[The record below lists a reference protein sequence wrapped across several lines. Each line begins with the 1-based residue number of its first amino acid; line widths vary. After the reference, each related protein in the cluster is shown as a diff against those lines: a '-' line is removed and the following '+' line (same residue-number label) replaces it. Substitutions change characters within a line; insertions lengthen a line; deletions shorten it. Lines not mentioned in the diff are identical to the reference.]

1 MMDFDLLIF
10 VLFALIGGASF
21 AVMFRI
27 PKRYFFYAVG
37 LAVFARTCLSL
48 FADENQVGIVTFVT
62 AFFIGFISHI
72 LARSTGAPSQIFII
86 PGVITLVPGTFI
98 YRAFNSALDNR
109 TVETL
114 QHGVTVIS
122 ISAGISFALLL
133 ANWIMPSRKL
143 L

>member
-1 MMDFDLLIF
+1 MEMDLLMF
-10 VLFALIGGASF
+10 VLFSLIGGASF

-27 PKRYFFYAVG
+27 PKRHFLYAVG
-37 LAVFARTCLSL
+37 LAVLARTCLTF
-48 FADENQVGIVTFVT
+48 FATDNQVGIVTFIT
-62 AFFIGFISHI
+62 AFIIGFISHI
-72 LARSTGAPSQIFII
+72 LARWTGAPSQIFLI

-98 YRAFNSALDNR
+98 YRAFNSALNNR
-109 TVETL
+109 MLETL
-114 QHGVTVIS
+114 QHGVTVIT